1 MVEAGAIL
9 ARIAELPGGFAGSD
23 PSRVAGWTALGATS
37 SLELGPNGQLAR
49 LTQKDAESSVSVEYV
64 FTPVDGATY
73 LARETGRVQRRPR
86 ARADNVPFAQ

>member
-1 MVEAGAIL
+1 MVEAEAIL

-73 LARETGRVQRRPR
+73 LGRPVESSEDPGP
-86 ARADNVPFAQ
+86 VPTTSPSLND